1 MELRVIKSGGRD
13 AEFETGCRSCSVRT
27 VSFCSAIPNHDLSIL
42 ARSRHQVQFSRRE
55 TIVREG
61 DPMLSFFNITS
72 GVVKLYRS
80 LPDGRT
86 QIIGFR
92 YPGEFFAISAMPRHT
107 STAEAVTSVEVC
119 RFPKSR
125 LKRLM
130 NSFPQLQT
138 QLLQMSYRYLAQSE
152 DQIFLLG
159 RKTAREKV
167 ASFLLRY
174 SRDSNQNQIGKGRY
188 VNLPMT
194 RTEVA
199 DFLGLT
205 TETVS
210 RVLANLV
217 RENIIS
223 VGLSRSVSLI
233 DVDSLSKIS
242 GN

>member
-1 MELRVIKSGGRD
+1 MMRSDTRD
-13 AEFETGCRSCSVRT
+13 AEFETGCRSCSVRA
-27 VSFCSAIPNHDLSIL
+27 VSVCSAIPNRDLSIL
-42 ARSRHQVQFSRRE
+42 ARSRHQIQFSRRE

-92 YPGEFFAISAMPRHT
+92 YPGEFFAISAVCRHT
-107 STAEAVTSVEVC
+107 STAEAVTAVEVC

-130 NSFPQLQT
+130 NSFPQLQA
-138 QLLQMSYRYLAQSE
+138 QLLQMSYRHLAQSE

-167 ASFLLRY
+167 ADFLLRC
-174 SRDSNQNQIGKGRY
+174 SRDSNQNQIGKSRY

-210 RVLANLV
+210 RVLTNLV

-223 VGLSRSVSLI
+223 VGLSRSVSL
-233 DVDSLSKIS
+233 VDIESLTRIS

>member
-1 MELRVIKSGGRD
+1 MIKIGRRD
-13 AEFETGCRSCSVRT
+13 AECETGCRSCSVRAA
-27 VSFCSAIPNHDLSIL
+27 SFCSAIPTQDLSIL
-42 ARSRHQVQFSRRE
+42 ASSRHQVQFGRRE

-92 YPGEFFAISAMPRHT
+92 YPGEFFAISAIHRHT
-107 STAEAVTSVEVC
+107 STAEAVTDVEVC

-130 NSFPQLQT
+130 NIFPQLQT
-138 QLLQMSYRYLAQSE
+138 QLLQMSCRHLAQSE

-174 SRDSNQNQIGKGRY
+174 SREPSQNQNGNGRY

-223 VGLSRSVSLI
+223 IGLSRSVSLI
-233 DVDSLSKIS
+233 DIDSLSKIS